1 MTMKKW
7 NARLSLL
14 TMLLLLIHETYQL
27 YAYMTMYY
35 NPVLSKVTGYA
46 LVAALALHAILSIV
60 IVFVMHDSKKIAYKK
75 LNLKTLLQRISG
87 GMIIVLLPIHIFSF
101 GLLKSSAGGFGYV
114 LTEIAQILF
123 YGATL
128 CHFSIS
134 FSNALITLGWLS
146 DMKKKR
152 VIDIIVTIICVLL
165 FLVASVIITMTH
177 SMMFNG

>member
-1 MTMKKW
+1 MTIKKW

-14 TMLLLLIHETYQL
+14 TLLLLLIHEGYQL

-46 LVAALALHAILSIV
+46 LAGALILHAILSLV

-75 LNLKTLLQRISG
+75 QNLRTVLQRISG

-101 GLLKSSAGGFGYV
+101 GLLQNSAGGVGYV

-123 YGATL
+123 YAAIF
-128 CHFSIS
+128 CHFSTS
-134 FSNALITLGWLS
+134 FSNALVTLGWLS
-146 DMKKKR
+146 DRKKKR
-152 VIDIIVTIICVLL
+152 VIDIIVTIVCVLL
-165 FLVASVIITMTH
+165 FLAASVIITMTH
-177 SMMFNG
+177 TMMFNG